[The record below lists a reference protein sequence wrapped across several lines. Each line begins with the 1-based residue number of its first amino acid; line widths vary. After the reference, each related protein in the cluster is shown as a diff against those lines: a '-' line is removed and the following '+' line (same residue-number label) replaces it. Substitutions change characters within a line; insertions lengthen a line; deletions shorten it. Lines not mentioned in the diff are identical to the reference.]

1 MHQNSGH
8 FRSLRMSSYLRSS
21 TTLFCFDGRTDEAF
35 NSREKDRAVRGVSN
49 ASHSTRKKDRAVRCV
64 SNTSHSTIL
73 KKILKSSLPKTMEK
87 ECRLKHQIQ
96 NSVPDRIDHTNVAF
110 QSDLETFVGVD
121 PIRCTLLTLSFLHF
135 LSHVL
140 LRRDS

>member
-73 KKILKSSLPKTMEK
+73 KNILKSSLPKTMEK

-96 NSVPDRIDHTNVAF
+96 NSVPKI